1 MSDKSVTDK
10 PVNDKQIVAIHA
22 ANFVKND
29 MLVGLGT
36 GSTANYFIEELARRQ
51 KTENLKITTIAS
63 SIVSMNKAQSLGL
76 NVIALN
82 QVVEIDLYVDGAD
95 EITPDLTLLK
105 GRGYDLV
112 LEKLLAKA
120 AKQFLVVADKSKL
133 VDRIGTNFAIPIEV
147 MPMAWKAAK
156 HSLEAAGGIGDLRQ
170 NVAKDGL
177 TVTSHGSLVLDM
189 TFDKSL
195 SEDALNQLINNT
207 PGVVE
212 HGIFVGLAHHILV
225 ADNGKVTELSA
236 DTLNAAAFNQ
246 DKRK

>member
-1 MSDKSVTDK
+1 MIDR
-10 PVNDKQIVAIHA
+10 PINDKQAVAIHA
-22 ANFVKND
+22 ANIVKNG

-51 KTENLKITTIAS
+51 ALENLKVTTIAS
-63 SIVSMNKAQSLGL
+63 STISMVKAQSLGL
-76 NVIALN
+76 NVIALT
-82 QVVEIDLYVDGAD
+82 QVSEIDLYVDGAD
-95 EITPDLTLLK
+95 EITPEMSLLK

-133 VDRIGTNFAIPIEV
+133 VERIGTNFAIPIEV

-156 HSLEAAGGIGDLRQ
+156 RSLEAAGGVGDLRQ

-177 TVTSHGSLVLDM
+177 SISSYGSLVLDM
-189 TFDKSL
+189 RFDKIL
-195 SEDALNQLINNT
+195 SEEALNHLINNT

-212 HGIFVGLAHHILV
+212 HGIFRGLASAILI
-225 ADNGKVTELSA
+225 ADNGVITELLPLASKQR
-236 DTLNAAAFNQ
+236 N
-246 DKRK
+246 